1 MDRRSSLSEQQR
13 EAAIA
18 WFEQGHGSQSTAARL
33 GVAQDPVKRLYQRW
47 RIRGRG
53 ALMDGRTDPQSYPF
67 ELKLALVERALGGES
82 FTELAAEAGLSSP
95 KLLQRWA
102 RDYRRDGLDA
112 LRPRAKGRV
121 PRPPEAA
128 PGGESE
134 LERLQRENELL
145 RAKVAYLG
153 KLKALR
159 EQPRD

>member
-1 MDRRSSLSEQQR
+1 MDRRSSLSEEQR

-18 WFEQGHGSQSTAARL
+18 WFELGHGSGSTATVL
-33 GVAQDPVKRLYQRW
+33 GVARDPVNALYRRW
-47 RIRGRG
+47 RIRGG
-53 ALMDGRTDPQSYPF
+53 DALVNGRTAPRSYSF
-67 ELKLALVERALGGES
+67 ELKLALVERALDGEL

-102 RDYRRDGLDA
+102 RDYRRDGPDA
-112 LRPRAKGRV
+112 LRPKPRGRQSE
-121 PRPPEAA
+121 PPEAV
-128 PGGESE
+128 PGGEGE
-134 LERLQRENELL
+134 LERLRRENELL